1 MGRSK
6 GPAAARQTPNTGYRS
21 RKIGWPGNDPVAR
34 TLQTPAANHH
44 GATGLHHLSVK
55 ETPMKLTRV
64 IFLALAFL
72 IPSVATMA
80 KAEDKPAAAEAP
92 AAADAKKAKKSKKGA
107 KKEGEEK
114 KEEAAPAPADKK

>member
-1 MGRSK
+1 
-6 GPAAARQTPNTGYRS
+6 
-21 RKIGWPGNDPVAR
+21 
-34 TLQTPAANHH
+34 
-44 GATGLHHLSVK
+44 
-55 ETPMKLTRV
+55 MKLTRV